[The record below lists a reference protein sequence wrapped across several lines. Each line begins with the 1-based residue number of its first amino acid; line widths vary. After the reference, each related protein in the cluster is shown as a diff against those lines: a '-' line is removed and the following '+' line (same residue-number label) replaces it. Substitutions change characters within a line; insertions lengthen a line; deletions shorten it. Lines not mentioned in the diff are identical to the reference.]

1 MRLLDLKRLLGLLAL
16 SCAGFA
22 GAEGDG
28 ARTALPVATPVAA
41 SAPAAPVVPL
51 EVDWATQEKELS
63 AKAAGGQPWA
73 AYNLGL
79 AYQQGRAGKP
89 EHDRAEKWYLEAAKL
104 GHAPAQANLAY
115 LYDNGLVGPADPA
128 KALEWYARAAK
139 QGHPYAQYYLGKKYQ
154 VGSGT
159 LPDLKL
165 ARQFLQKAAEQG
177 VVQAYY
183 SLGLLESSGVFAP
196 SNHPAAREWFTKAAE
211 HRYAPAMHALGFQHQ
226 EGLGGAADANKAME
240 WYQKAALLGYVD
252 ALYNTAILREQ
263 GLGGARDWGAAVK
276 LYQEAAEFGHAPA
289 QYNLGLCYYEG
300 RGIFENLAE
309 AYKWW
314 ELAARQGLKEAITSR
329 DLLARSLRFDAK
341 GKEIIAKG
349 QQLLTNFTPKPAA
362 RQWDSP
368 QPFTADLAKDFV
380 VKRQVTG
387 LFISTDGFLVTSR
400 QAVASG
406 RQFRVVTEAGQFKA
420 SVVKPELLK
429 DTTNPYALLKVEG
442 VFQPLPLAHSR
453 ESKNGAPAHLFG
465 QHYANGATAL
475 ASTPNKLIALLGPQ
489 ADPRYFTLD
498 HAVPDAYQGV
508 ALMNEHGLAIAFHFP
523 GADMPVTRSAL
534 AQITGRH
541 VMKSEYLVTLL
552 QNVPGLSLNADA
564 KPAALDVLPA
574 AVMLARARASVSL
587 VQVAD

>member
-1 MRLLDLKRLLGLLAL
+1 MLLLDLKRLLGLLAL

-22 GAEGDG
+22 GADGEGSR
-28 ARTALPVATPVAA
+28 APLPVPTPVAVT
-41 SAPAAPVVPL
+41 PRVVPI

-63 AKAAGGQPWA
+63 AKAVAGQPWA

-89 EHDRAEKWYLEAAKL
+89 DHDRAEKWYLEAAKQ
-104 GHAPAQANLAY
+104 GHAPSQANLAY
-115 LYDNGLVGPADPA
+115 LYDNGLAGPADPT

-154 VGSGT
+154 TGSGT
-159 LPDLKL
+159 VPDPKL

-183 SLGLLESSGVFAP
+183 SLGLMESSGIFAP
-196 SNHPAAREWFTKAAE
+196 SNHAAAREWFTKAAE

-226 EGLGGAADANKAME
+226 EGLGGSADANKAME
-240 WYQKAALLGYVD
+240 WYQKAALLGYTD

-276 LYQEAAEFGHAPA
+276 LYQEAAEFGHAPS

-300 RGIFENLAE
+300 RGVIENLAE
-309 AYKWW
+309 TYKWW

-341 GKEIIAKG
+341 GKETIVKG
-349 QQLLTNFTPKPAA
+349 EQLLTNFTPKPIVK
-362 RQWDSP
+362 QWDSP
-368 QPFTADLAKDFV
+368 QPFAAELAKNFV
-380 VKRQVTG
+380 VTREVSG
-387 LFISTDGFLVTSR
+387 FFISADGFLITSR

-406 RQFRVVTEAGQFKA
+406 KQFRVVTEAGQFKA

-429 DTTNPYALLKVEG
+429 DTSNPYALLKVEG
-442 VFQPLPLAHSR
+442 AFQPLPLAHSR
-453 ESKNGAPAHLFG
+453 ESKNATPAHLLG
-465 QHYANGATAL
+465 QHYANGALAL
-475 ASTPNKLIALLGPQ
+475 ASTANKLIALLGPQ
-489 ADPRYFTLD
+489 SDPRYFTLD
-498 HAVPDAYQGV
+498 HAVPDAYQGA
-508 ALMNEHGLAIAFHFP
+508 ALMNEHGLAIAFHFS
-523 GADMPVTRSAL
+523 GADMSAKSAL
-534 AQITGRH
+534 AQTTARH

-574 AVMLARARASVSL
+574 ATMLARARASVSL